1 MAESGKGSQ
10 KETWENIWKD
20 DIYSMEDLLEE
31 DRWVSVKHS
40 PMLPLVLRR
49 LPRGANILEAGCGRG
64 QWVIYLSGLGFQVTG
79 LDFASATIAQLRELY
94 PSLDLLD
101 GNVADLPFEDGI
113 FDAILS
119 WGVVEHFEDGP
130 QRALREAHRVL
141 KSNGMLFVTVPFKSL
156 FYRSPLV
163 RLKKNAL
170 LRRLF
175 RKGKLGAE
183 FFQYEF
189 TRRQFCEYLEESGF
203 RIRELL
209 PTSHE
214 MGFAKGINMQMMRG
228 SKLFHKRRNGK
239 WDGLTRTGDLI
250 CGLLKKGLPWLSPD
264 LMFALAEKK

>member
-1 MAESGKGSQ
+1 LSDNGKGGQ
-10 KETWENIWKD
+10 RETWENIWKD
-20 DIYSMEDLLEE
+20 DLYSIADLLEE

-40 PMLPLVLRR
+40 PILPIVLKR
-49 LPRGANILEAGCGRG
+49 LPGGAKVLEAGCGRG
-64 QWVIYLSGLGFQVTG
+64 QWVIYLSGLGFRVTG
-79 LDFASATIAQLRELY
+79 LDFASATLAQLRESY
-94 PSLDLLD
+94 PSLDFVEGD
-101 GNVADLPFEDGI
+101 VADLPFEGGS

-156 FYRSPLV
+156 FYCSPLA

-170 LRRLF
+170 LRRLL
-175 RKGKLGAE
+175 RRRKLGVE

-189 TRRQFCEYLEESGF
+189 TRGQFCDYLEEGGF
-203 RIRELL
+203 CIRELL

-214 MGFAKGINMQMMRG
+214 MGFAKGVNMQMMRG
-228 SKLFHKRRNGK
+228 TRLFHKSNGK

-250 CGLLKKGLPWLSPD
+250 CGLLKKVSPWLTPD
-264 LMFALAEKK
+264 MMLALAEKR